1 MSLSPHPP
9 RGLAN
14 QDLKDYFRNMSF
26 MSQPTSP
33 PALRDPRALR
43 ALAHP
48 VRLTI
53 LEHLRSVGPAT
64 ATECAEVTGQSPSAC
79 SYHLRALAKWDLVT
93 ESDGRDRRER
103 RWASKGRF
111 VIGDHDEPR
120 GADVAAAEHQLTAQV
135 LERATSRAL
144 AWMDASDDE
153 PKAWRD
159 VTVISNSALR
169 ITADEL
175 GDVLEKIEALLAP
188 YAAGERQSSA
198 PADSRRVH
206 FHLSAVPSL
215 S

>member
-1 MSLSPHPP
+1 
-9 RGLAN
+9 
-14 QDLKDYFRNMSF
+14 MSF
-26 MSQPTSP
+26 ASHPTTP

-48 VRLTI
+48 VRLAI

-79 SYHLRALAKWDLVT
+79 SYHLRALAKWGLVA
-93 ESDGRDRRER
+93 ESDGHNRRER
-103 RWASKGRF
+103 RWASQGRF

-135 LERATSRAL
+135 LERAMARAL

-159 VTVISNSALR
+159 VTVISNAALR

-175 GDVLEKIEALLAP
+175 GAVLEQVEALLAP
-188 YAAGERQSSA
+188 YAAGDRQADA
-198 PADSRRVH
+198 PDGSRLVH
-206 FHLSAVPSL
+206 VHLSAVPSRL
-215 S
+215 

>member
-1 MSLSPHPP
+1 
-9 RGLAN
+9 
-14 QDLKDYFRNMSF
+14 MSF
-26 MSQPTSP
+26 ASLPTTP

-48 VRLTI
+48 VRLAI
-53 LEHLRSVGPAT
+53 LEHLRSIGPAT
-64 ATECAEVTGQSPSAC
+64 ATECADVTGQSPSAC

-93 ESDGRDRRER
+93 EADGRDRRER
-103 RWASKGRF
+103 RWASKGPF

-120 GADVAAAEHQLTAQV
+120 RADLAAAEHQLTAQV

-159 VTVISNSALR
+159 VTVISNHALR
-169 ITADEL
+169 LTADEL
-175 GDVLEKIEALLAP
+175 GDVLEKIESLLAP
-188 YAAGERQSSA
+188 YVAGERQSDA
-198 PADSRRVH
+198 PDSSRLVH
-206 FHLSAVPSL
+206 LHLSAVPSR